1 MTTTPTT
8 TPDVPLPAGAV
19 ETHDWKSEDGNTSR
33 MFWGYDTE
41 FEGGPVPMTA
51 HCFPDSGGWT
61 SASVNRLDQRG
72 LGGRRVR
79 RLRAVPRRL
88 RPVPRRL
95 RAVPRRLRAVPR
107 RLRSVPRRLRAVP
120 GHRRPKS

>member
-51 HCFPDSGGWT
+51 HCFPDSGG
-61 SASVNRLDQRG
+61 
-72 LGGRRVR
+72 
-79 RLRAVPRRL
+79 
-88 RPVPRRL
+88 
-95 RAVPRRLRAVPR
+95 
-107 RLRSVPRRLRAVP
+107 
-120 GHRRPKS
+120 